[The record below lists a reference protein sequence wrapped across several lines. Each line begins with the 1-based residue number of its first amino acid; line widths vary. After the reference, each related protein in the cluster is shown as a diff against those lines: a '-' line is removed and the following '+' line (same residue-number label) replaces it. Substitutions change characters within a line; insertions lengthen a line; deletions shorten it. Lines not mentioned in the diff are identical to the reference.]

1 MSRSKKDLQSRVLAR
16 NRQASHH
23 YHFLEQFEVGIELTG
38 TEVKSIREGKASLRE
53 SYAAIKNEQ
62 AWLYNCHVTPYPPA
76 GKLNHEA
83 LRVKRLLMHKREI
96 LRLIGHT
103 REKGQTL
110 IPLQLY
116 LKKNRI
122 KCELALA
129 KGKKVWDHRETLRR
143 KTMRREAEEAVRD
156 HRRWQK

>member
-16 NRQASHH
+16 NRQASHY

-96 LRLIGHT
+96 LPLDRPHS
-103 REKGQTL
+103 REGSDAHSPPTLPEKKPHQVRVGPGQ
-110 IPLQLY
+110 
-116 LKKNRI
+116 
-122 KCELALA
+122 
-129 KGKKVWDHRETLRR
+129 G
-143 KTMRREAEEAVRD
+143 
-156 HRRWQK
+156 